1 MGESG
6 KQGRKWKKIMK
17 KKNQNIEL
25 AKDDEILREEGM
37 ADGPINAAGIEL
49 RPITA
54 LSISWM
60 QRNEVFS
67 DTKDLIWKTCAFA
80 FLHSAPFTEIRAVV
94 NDRAAFIDAVDCWIE
109 KNVAHHLETGEIAT
123 AMNAAFQR
131 YSASASEVLGAKGS
145 ASGN

>member
-1 MGESG
+1 
-6 KQGRKWKKIMK
+6 MK
-17 KKNQNIEL
+17 KKTANIEL

-37 ADGPINAAGIEL
+37 ADGPISVAGIEL

-54 LSISWM
+54 LSVSWM

-94 NDRAAFIDAVDCWIE
+94 NDRSAFVDAVDCWIE
-109 KNVAHHLETGEIAT
+109 KNIGHHSETSNIAVV
-123 AMNAAFQR
+123 MNSAFAR
-131 YSASASEVLGAKGS
+131 YMSSASEVLGAKGS
-145 ASGN
+145 APGN

>member
-1 MGESG
+1 
-6 KQGRKWKKIMK
+6 MK

-25 AKDDEILREEGM
+25 VKDDEILREEGM
-37 ADGPINAAGIEL
+37 ADGPLKINGLEL

-67 DTKDLIWKTCAFA
+67 DAKDLIWKSAAFA
-80 FLHSAPFTEIRAVV
+80 FLHCESTAIIRGVV
-94 NDRAAFIDAVDCWIE
+94 NDRELFANAVDSWIE
-109 KNVAHHLETGEIAT
+109 DNISHHLQMGEISV

-131 YSASASEVLGAKGS
+131 YAASASEIVGAKGS
-145 ASGN
+145 GAGN